1 MSIHL
6 RFEMDMLAF
15 AGCFDIFN
23 PKEQEI
29 LKKYRK
35 ENFAPKKLVY
45 EERRAL
51 GKCPL
56 TPEEGLQWT
65 TWFASSLIFLY
76 LHMMALATLP
86 TISLDTAPIMA
97 SGPQLDRIGK
107 HKRTPPESFYT
118 NSWPECFCQTS
129 PKNPADEC
137 PPDNVLEILDSQL
150 SEVMDGLESN
160 STIPVAEG

>member
-56 TPEEGLQWT
+56 TPEEVIL
-65 TWFASSLIFLY
+65 SFLSAMRFNNSTRIY
-76 LHMMALATLP
+76 LAAATLP